1 MTRADSLLMVIALI
15 LVGTSFY
22 LGWQPSETGS
32 QVAVY
37 RQNTLVEELDL
48 SEANTVRIAGKL
60 GDSIIQV
67 ADGRVRFQ
75 DSPCQ
80 SKFCVHAGWL
90 HQSGEVIA
98 CLPNGIHIQ
107 VEGSSGRFDALAF

>member
-1 MTRADSLLMVIALI
+1 MTRADSLLMVFAMI

-22 LGWQPSETGS
+22 LAWQPSEPGS
-32 QVAVY
+32 LAVIY

-48 SEANTVRIAGKL
+48 SKTTTVRVAGKL

-98 CLPNGIHIQ
+98 CLPNGIHIE